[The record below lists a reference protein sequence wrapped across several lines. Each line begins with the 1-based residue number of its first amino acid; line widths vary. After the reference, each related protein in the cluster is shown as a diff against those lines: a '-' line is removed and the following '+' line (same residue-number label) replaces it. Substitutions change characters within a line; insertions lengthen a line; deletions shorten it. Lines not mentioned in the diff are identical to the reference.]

1 MQHPISNRRAIIDR
15 QALIARLDEL
25 AADTP
30 HAELRAGLVAAL
42 QQTLAAGDE
51 EIRRRLRDG
60 ESGRRVAYARS
71 FLIDQ
76 LIRVLF
82 DFTLAYEY
90 RATNPTSGEHLSV
103 VAVGG
108 YGRGEMAPFSDVDLL
123 FLLPYKQTAW
133 GEQVVEFMLYVL
145 WDLGL
150 KVGYSVRSVED
161 CVRLSRKDL
170 TIRTALLEMRYVWG
184 DRALFDELRQRFD
197 REVVADSGP
206 DYVEAKLA
214 ERDERHKRM
223 GDSRYLV
230 EPNLKDGKGG
240 LRDLH
245 TLYWLLK
252 YLYRTEDVG
261 VLVEKGVLSAAEKQR
276 FDKAEKF
283 LWTVRCHLHDL
294 VGRAEE
300 RLTFDVQK
308 PLAERLGYT
317 DHAGTAGV
325 ERFMKHYFLT
335 AKDIGDLTRI
345 FCAHLE
351 DQHQK
356 KSLLRLPRIGLRRRE
371 VDGFLV
377 EGDRLGFADPKEIEK
392 DPVSI
397 LRLFRVAQ
405 KRELDIHPEALRLIT
420 RNLRRIDKKVRN
432 DPEANA
438 IFLDI
443 LTSTKDP
450 GTALRRL
457 NEAGVFGRFIPDF
470 GRVVAQM
477 QHDMYHH
484 YTVDEHTIRAIEI
497 LAKVD
502 AGGLGDE
509 HPTLHKII
517 HKVLSRRVLY
527 VAVLLHDIAKG
538 RGGDHSVLGAKV
550 AERLCPR
557 FGFTEGETEAT
568 AWLVRWHLLMSN
580 VAFKRDISDPKTI
593 KDFCDVIQSPERLRL
608 LVCLTV
614 VDIRA
619 VGPGVWNGWKG
630 QLLRELYYAAEDFL
644 TGGQLSEGAARRAEF
659 ARAELREALGDW
671 SDEAFEAYA
680 KRHYDPYWTGTPL
693 EVQVGDA
700 RLVASADAAD
710 EKYRMAAVSDTFQDA
725 TDLTIYT
732 QDHPGLFAR
741 IAGAI
746 ALLDA
751 SIVDAKIFTTKDGMA
766 LDHFTIQDRGGI
778 AFTDPARLKRLEKTI
793 KQTMAGEVIP
803 RRELAKPPTMPS
815 RTRKVFTVAPIV
827 LIDNNASHTH
837 TVIEVNGRD
846 RPGFI
851 HDVTRALFD
860 LKLTI
865 SSAHIATYGE
875 RAVDTFYVRDLFG
888 HKITHEGR
896 LKSIEQRLLDAVSE
910 PQGERKPPKKG
921 EGKDE
926 PAPAKPASKA
936 AKNAAAAE

>member
-1 MQHPISNRRAIIDR
+1 MQQQVANRKAIIDR
-15 QALIARLDEL
+15 QALIESLEAQVRDLSRDK
-25 AADTP
+25 
-30 HAELRAGLVAAL
+30 LRPVLVKGLQDA
-42 QQTLAAGDE
+42 LAAGDAE
-51 EIRRRLRDG
+51 VRRRLIDG
-60 ESGRRVAYARS
+60 EGGRKVAFARS

-76 LIRVLF
+76 IIRVLY
-82 DFTLAYEY
+82 DFTLTYEY
-90 RATNPTSGEHLSV
+90 QADNPTSGEHLSI

-108 YGRGEMAPFSDVDLL
+108 YGRAEMAPFSDVDLL

-150 KVGYSVRSVED
+150 KVGYSVRSIDD
-161 CVRLSRKDL
+161 CLRLSRKDL

-184 DRALFDELRQRFD
+184 DRLLYDELRTRFD
-197 REVVADSGP
+197 KEVVATSGP

-252 YLYRTEDVG
+252 YLYRTDDVG
-261 VLVEKGVLSAAEKQR
+261 VLVEKGVLSADEKQR

-300 RLTFDVQK
+300 RLTFDVQR
-308 PLAERLGYT
+308 PLAERLNYT
-317 DHAGTAGV
+317 DHLGASGV

-356 KSLLRLPRIGLRRRE
+356 KPLLRLPRIGLRRRE
-371 VDGFLV
+371 LEGFSV
-377 EGDRLGFADPKEIEK
+377 EGDRIGFIDPKDIER

-397 LRLFRVAQ
+397 LRLFQVAQ
-405 KRELDIHPEALRLIT
+405 KRGLDIHPEALRLIT
-420 RNLRRIDKKVRN
+420 RNLRRIDKDVRD

-438 IFLDI
+438 IFIDI
-443 LTSTKDP
+443 MTAPRDP
-450 GTALRRL
+450 ATALRRL
-457 NEAGVFGRFIPDF
+457 NEAGVLGRFIPDF

-497 LAKVD
+497 LSKVE
-502 AGGLGDE
+502 AGNLGDE
-509 HPTLHKII
+509 HPTLHQII
-517 HKVLSRRVLY
+517 HKVLSRRVMY
-527 VAVLLHDIAKG
+527 MSVLLHDIAKG

-557 FGFTEGETEAT
+557 MGFTAGETEAT
-568 AWLVRWHLLMSN
+568 AWLVRWHLIMSN

-593 KDFCDVIQSPERLRL
+593 KDFCDIVQSPERLRL
-608 LVCLTV
+608 LLCLTV
-614 VDIRA
+614 VDIKA

-630 QLLRELYYAAEDFL
+630 QLLRELYYSAEDYL
-644 TGGQLSEGAARRAEF
+644 TGGQLAEASGRRAKF
-659 ARAELREALGDW
+659 ARDALRKALADW
-671 SDEAFEAYA
+671 SDEAFDAYA
-680 KRHYDPYWTGTPL
+680 KRHYDHYWTGTPL
-693 EVQVGDA
+693 EVQIDDA
-700 RLVASADAAD
+700 RLISGTDGAD
-710 EKYRMAAVSDTFQDA
+710 EKYAMTTSSDTFRAA
-725 TDLTIYT
+725 TNLTVYT

-766 LDHFTIQDRGGI
+766 LDHFTIQDRGDT
-778 AFTDPARLKRLEKTI
+778 AFTDATRLKRLEKMI

-803 RRELAKPPTMPS
+803 RRELAKPAAMPS
-815 RTRKVFTVAPIV
+815 RTRKAFTVAPVV

-846 RPGFI
+846 RPGFLYN
-851 HDVTRALFD
+851 VTQALFD

-865 SSAHIATYGE
+865 SSAHVATFGE

-896 LKSIEQRLLDAVSE
+896 LKAIEERLLDSVRE
-910 PQGERKPPKKG
+910 PGGERRSPKKG
-921 EGKDE
+921 ETRDE
-926 PAPAKPASKA
+926 APAKTPTKA

>member
-1 MQHPISNRRAIIDR
+1 MQQQVANRKAIIDR
-15 QALIARLDEL
+15 QALIEQLEAQVQNISREK
-25 AADTP
+25 
-30 HAELRAGLVAAL
+30 LRAVLVKAL
-42 QQTLAAGDE
+42 QDALASGDG
-51 EIRRRLRDG
+51 EIRRRLHEG
-60 ESGRRVAYARS
+60 ESGRKVAFARS

-76 LIRVLF
+76 IIRILY
-82 DFTLAYEY
+82 DFTLTYEY
-90 RATNPTSGEHLSV
+90 QADNPTSSEHLSV

-108 YGRGEMAPFSDVDLL
+108 YGRAEMAPFSDVDLL

-161 CVRLSRKDL
+161 CLRLSRKDL

-184 DRALFDELRQRFD
+184 DRALYDELRTRFD
-197 REVVADSGP
+197 KEVVAVSGP
-206 DYVEAKLA
+206 DYVEAKLG

-223 GDSRYLV
+223 GDSRYMV

-252 YLYRTEDVG
+252 YLYRTDDVG

-308 PLAERLGYT
+308 PLAERLNYT
-317 DHAGTAGV
+317 DHAGSAGV

-356 KSLLRLPRIGLRRRE
+356 KPLLRLPKIGLRRRE
-371 VDGFLV
+371 VEGFVV
-377 EGDRLGFADPKEIEK
+377 EGDRIGFTDPKDIER
-392 DPVSI
+392 DPVAI
-397 LRLFRVAQ
+397 LRLFQVAQ
-405 KRELDIHPEALRLIT
+405 KRDLDIHPEALRLIT

-443 LTSTKDP
+443 LTSPKDP
-450 GTALRRL
+450 GKTLRRL

-484 YTVDEHTIRAIEI
+484 YTVDEHTIRAIEL
-497 LAKVD
+497 LASIE
-502 AGGLGDE
+502 AGTLADE
-509 HPTLHKII
+509 HPTSNEII

-527 VAVLLHDIAKG
+527 ASVMLHDIAKG

-557 FGFTEGETEAT
+557 LGFSEGETEAT
-568 AWLVRWHLLMSN
+568 AWLVRWHLLMTN

-593 KDFCDVIQSPERLRL
+593 KDFCDIVQSPERLRL
-608 LVCLTV
+608 LLCLTV
-614 VDIRA
+614 VDIKA

-630 QLLRELYYAAEDFL
+630 QLLRELYYSAEDFL
-644 TGGQLSEGAARRAEF
+644 TGGQLVGASGRRAKF
-659 ARAELREALGDW
+659 ARDALRKALADW
-671 SDEAFEAYA
+671 SDEAFDAYA
-680 KRHYDPYWTGTPL
+680 KRHYDQYWTGTPL
-693 EVQVGDA
+693 EVQIDDA
-700 RLVASADAAD
+700 RLVAAAD
-710 EKYRMAAVSDTFQDA
+710 TADERYQMAAKSDTFQDA

-741 IAGAI
+741 LAGAI

-778 AFTDPARLKRLEKTI
+778 AFTDATRLKRLDKMI
-793 KQTMAGEVIP
+793 RQTMAGEVIP
-803 RRELAKPPTMPS
+803 RRELAKSPAMPS
-815 RTRKVFTVAPIV
+815 RTRKVFTVAPNV
-827 LIDNNASHTH
+827 LIDNNASHSH

-846 RPGFI
+846 RPGFVY
-851 HDVTRALFD
+851 DVTRALFD

-865 SSAHIATYGE
+865 SSAHIATFGE

-896 LKSIEQRLLDAVSE
+896 LKAIEDKLLDAVRE
-910 PQGERKPPKKG
+910 PQGDRKPPRKADAK
-921 EGKDE
+921 EEAAPKT
-926 PAPAKPASKA
+926 PAKAV
-936 AKNAAAAE
+936 KNAAAAE

>member
-1 MQHPISNRRAIIDR
+1 MQQPLANRKAIIDR
-15 QALIARLDEL
+15 QALIEALEGAAREL
-25 AADTP
+25 PRDR
-30 HAELRAGLVAAL
+30 LRPVLVKRL
-42 QQTLAAGDE
+42 QDALAAGDAE
-51 EIRRRLRDG
+51 VLRRLHAG
-60 ESGRRVAYARS
+60 EGGRKAAFARS

-76 LIRVLF
+76 LIRVLY
-82 DFTLAYEY
+82 DFTLAHEY
-90 RATNPTSGEHLSV
+90 PADNPTSSEHLSV

-108 YGRGEMAPFSDVDLL
+108 YGRAEMAPFSDVDLL

-161 CVRLSRKDL
+161 CIRLARKDL
-170 TIRTALLEMRYVWG
+170 TIRTALLEMRFVWG
-184 DRALFDELRQRFD
+184 DRALYDELRQRFD
-197 REVVADSGP
+197 REVVAVSGP

-214 ERDERHKRM
+214 ERDERHQRM

-252 YLYRTEDVG
+252 YLYRTDDVG
-261 VLVEKGVLSAAEKQR
+261 VLVEKGVLSAEEKQR
-276 FDKAEKF
+276 FDKAERF

-308 PLAERLGYT
+308 PLAERLNYT
-317 DHAGTAGV
+317 DHAGSVGV
-325 ERFMKHYFLT
+325 ERFMKHYFLV

-356 KSLLRLPRIGLRRRE
+356 KPLLRLPRIGLRRRE
-371 VDGFLV
+371 LEGFAVD
-377 EGDRLGFADPKEIEK
+377 GDRLGFADPADIER

-420 RNLRRIDKKVRN
+420 RNLRRIDRRVRN

-438 IFLDI
+438 IFLEI
-443 LTSTKDP
+443 LTSPKDP
-450 GTALRRL
+450 GTTLRRL
-457 NEAGVFGRFIPDF
+457 NEAGVFGRFVPDF

-497 LAKVD
+497 LAKIE
-502 AGGLGDE
+502 AGALGDE
-509 HPTLHKII
+509 HPTLHRII

-538 RGGDHSVLGAKV
+538 RGGDHSVLGARV

-557 FGFTEGETEAT
+557 LGFSEGETEAT

-614 VDIRA
+614 VDIKA

-630 QLLRELYYAAEDFL
+630 QLLRELYHAAEDFL
-644 TGGQLSEGAARRAEF
+644 TGGHLSDGAARRAAA
-659 ARAELREALGDW
+659 ARQTLRAALPDW
-671 SDEAFEAYA
+671 TDDAYEGYA
-680 KRHYDPYWTGTPL
+680 RRHYDQYWTSTPL
-693 EVQVGDA
+693 EAQVADA
-700 RLVASADAAD
+700 QLVAAADAAD
-710 EKYRMAAVSDTFQDA
+710 EKYRLATTSDTFRAA
-725 TDLTIYT
+725 TNLTIYT

-766 LDHFTIQDRGGI
+766 LDHFTIQDRGGT
-778 AFTDPARLKRLEKTI
+778 AFTDSARLKRLETTI
-793 KQTMAGEVIP
+793 RQTMAGEVIP
-803 RRELAKPPTMPS
+803 RRELAKPPAMPS

-846 RPGFI
+846 RPGFL

-865 SSAHIATYGE
+865 SSAHIATFGE

-888 HKITHEGR
+888 HKISQEGR
-896 LKSIEQRLLDAVSE
+896 LKVIEDRLLEAVRE
-910 PQGERKPPKKG
+910 QPAERRPAKKP
-921 EGKDE
+921 EKDE
-926 PAPAKPASKA
+926 PPPKAPARA
-936 AKNAAAAE
+936 AKSAAAAE

>member
-1 MQHPISNRRAIIDR
+1 MQQVANRKAIIDR
-15 QALIARLDEL
+15 QALIETLERLAEES
-25 AADTP
+25 AADK
-30 HAELRAGLVAAL
+30 LRGVLVKTL
-42 QQTLAAGDE
+42 QDALAAGDAE
-51 EIRRRLRDG
+51 VRRRLHAG
-60 ESGRRVAYARS
+60 EGGRKVAHARS

-76 LIRVLF
+76 LIRVLY

-90 RATNPTSGEHLSV
+90 RASNPSSSEHLSV

-108 YGRGEMAPFSDVDLL
+108 YGRAEMAPFSDVDLL

-150 KVGYSVRSVED
+150 KVGYSVRSVEE
-161 CVRLSRKDL
+161 CLRLSRKDL

-184 DRALFDELRQRFD
+184 DRNLFEELRTRFD
-197 REVVADSGP
+197 KEVVAVSGP

-252 YLYRTEDVG
+252 YLYRADDVG
-261 VLVEKGVLSAAEKQR
+261 VLVEKGVLSATEKQR

-283 LWTVRCHLHDL
+283 LWTVRCHLHDM

-308 PLAERLGYT
+308 PLSERLNYT

-325 ERFMKHYFLT
+325 ERFMKHYFLV

-356 KSLLRLPRIGLRRRE
+356 KPLLRLPRIGLRRRE
-371 VDGFLV
+371 LEGFEV
-377 EGDRLGFADPKEIEK
+377 EGDRLGFADPKDIER

-420 RNLRRIDKKVRN
+420 RNLGRIDKAVRN

-438 IFLDI
+438 IFLEM
-443 LTSTKDP
+443 LTSPKDP
-450 GTALRRL
+450 GTTLRRL

-497 LAKVD
+497 LSKIE
-502 AGGLGDE
+502 AGNLGDE
-509 HPTLHKII
+509 HPTLHKVI
-517 HKVLSRRVLY
+517 HKVLSRRVMY
-527 VAVLLHDIAKG
+527 VSVLLHDIAKG

-557 FGFTEGETEAT
+557 LGFSEGETEAT

-580 VAFKRDISDPKTI
+580 TAFKRDISDPKTI
-593 KDFCDVIQSPERLRL
+593 KDFCDVVQSPERLRL

-614 VDIRA
+614 VDIKA

-630 QLLRELYYAAEDFL
+630 QLLRELYYNAEDFL
-644 TGGQLSEGAARRAEF
+644 TGGHLSDGAARRAQA
-659 ARAELREALGDW
+659 ARDALRKALADW
-671 SDEAFEAYA
+671 SDEAFDAYA
-680 KRHYDPYWTGTPL
+680 KRHYDLYWTGTPL
-693 EVQVGDA
+693 EVQIDDA
-700 RLVASADAAD
+700 RLVATADAAD
-710 EKYRMAAVSDTFQDA
+710 ERYRLAARSDTFQAA
-725 TDLTIYT
+725 TNLTIYT

-766 LDHFTIQDRGGI
+766 LDHFTIQDRGGT
-778 AFTDPARLKRLEKTI
+778 AFTDKTRLQRLEKTI
-793 KQTMAGEVIP
+793 QQTMAGEVIP
-803 RRELAKPPTMPS
+803 RRELAKPPAMPS

-846 RPGFI
+846 RPGFV

-896 LKSIEQRLLDAVSE
+896 LKAIEDRLLEALRE
-910 PQGERKPPKKG
+910 PPGDRRAAKKA
-921 EGKDE
+921 ETKDE
-926 PAPAKPASKA
+926 AAPTPKPSAKA

>member
-1 MQHPISNRRAIIDR
+1 MQQQVANRKAIIDR
-15 QALIARLDEL
+15 QALIGRLEAE
-25 AADTP
+25 AADISRDR
-30 HAELRAGLVAAL
+30 LRPVLVKAL
-42 QQTLAAGDE
+42 QEALASGDA
-51 EIRRRLRDG
+51 EIRRRLLAG
-60 ESGRRVAYARS
+60 ESGRKNAFGRS

-76 LIRVLF
+76 IIRVLY

-90 RATNPTSGEHLSV
+90 QADNPTSSEHLSI

-108 YGRGEMAPFSDVDLL
+108 YGRAEMAPFSDVDLL

-161 CVRLSRKDL
+161 CLRLSRKDL
-170 TIRTALLEMRYVWG
+170 TIRTALLEMRFVWG
-184 DRALFDELRQRFD
+184 DRALYDELRARFD
-197 REVVADSGP
+197 KEVVAVSGP

-261 VLVEKGVLSAAEKQR
+261 VLVEKGVLSADEKQR

-294 VGRAEE
+294 VGRPEE

-317 DHAGTAGV
+317 DHSGASGV

-351 DQHQK
+351 NQHQK
-356 KSLLRLPRIGLRRRE
+356 KPLLRLPRLGLRRRE
-371 VDGFLV
+371 LEGFTV
-377 EGDRLGFADPKEIEK
+377 EGDRLGFADPRDIER
-392 DPVSI
+392 DPVLI
-397 LRLFRVAQ
+397 LRLFQVAQ
-405 KRELDIHPEALRLIT
+405 KHELDISPEALRLIT
-420 RNLRRIDKKVRN
+420 RNLRRIDRTVRD
-432 DPEANA
+432 DPDANA
-438 IFLDI
+438 VFMDI
-443 LTSTKDP
+443 LTSRKDP
-450 GTALRRL
+450 ATALRRL
-457 NEAGVFGRFIPDF
+457 NEAGVLGRFIPDF

-497 LAKVD
+497 LSKVD
-502 AGGLGDE
+502 AGNLGDE
-509 HPTLHKII
+509 HPTLHKLI

-527 VAVLLHDIAKG
+527 MAVMLHDIAKG
-538 RGGDHSVLGAKV
+538 RGGDHSVLGARV

-557 FGFTEGETEAT
+557 LGFSEGETEAV

-580 VAFKRDISDPKTI
+580 FAFKRDISDPKTV
-593 KDFCDVIQSPERLRL
+593 KDFCDIVQSPERLRL

-614 VDIRA
+614 VDIKA

-630 QLLRELYYAAEDFL
+630 QLLRELYFSAEDYL
-644 TGGQLSEGAARRAEF
+644 TGGQLAEASGRRAKY
-659 ARAELREALGDW
+659 ARDALRKALSDW

-680 KRHYDPYWTGTPL
+680 RRHYDHYWTGTPL
-693 EVQVGDA
+693 DVQVEDA
-700 RLVASADAAD
+700 RLVAAADAAG
-710 EKYRMAAVSDTFQDA
+710 EKYRLAAVSDTFRAA

-741 IAGAI
+741 LAGAI
-746 ALLDA
+746 ALSDA

-766 LDHFTIQDRGGI
+766 LDHFTIQDRGDT
-778 AFTDPARLKRLEKTI
+778 AFTDPARLKRLEKMITR
-793 KQTMAGEVIP
+793 TMAGEVIP
-803 RRELAKPPTMPS
+803 RRELAKPPAMPS
-815 RTRKVFTVAPIV
+815 RTRKVFTVAPNV

-846 RPGFI
+846 RPGFVY
-851 HDVTRALFD
+851 DVTRALFD

-865 SSAHIATYGE
+865 SSAHIATFGE

-888 HKITHEGR
+888 HKITHESR
-896 LKSIEQRLLDAVSE
+896 LKAIEERLLDAVRES
-910 PQGERKPPKKG
+910 GGDRKPPRKA
-921 EGKDE
+921 DE
-926 PAPAKPASKA
+926 PPAKTPTKA
-936 AKNAAAAE
+936 VKNAAAAE